1 MQKEQPMA
9 VAVTQPAATSTRQKR
24 RRPVSG
30 FEKFVA
36 WFWVGPAVVFVGVL
50 LLYPLL
56 NTIYISFFNFDSS
69 QYVGLK
75 NFSTIFTNHYYQGVL
90 RNNILWLVL
99 ATAGTVL
106 LGLIIAVLVD
116 RVRFESFAK
125 ATIFI
130 PMAISM
136 VATGVIWRF
145 VYAYAAPGD
154 PQFGLLNAIVTKL
167 GGQPQAWIQ
176 NFNGS
181 SNYMLIIAYVWMWTG
196 FSMVILSAALK
207 SIPTEILEAARV
219 DGASPLA
226 IFFRITVPMISPTI
240 IVVTTTMLINVLKIF
255 DIVYVMT
262 GGNYN
267 TDVIGMEYYTQE
279 YTNSDFGLASAFAVI
294 LLIAVI
300 PVMLFNIRR
309 FRAQEGHR

>member
-1 MQKEQPMA
+1 MA
-9 VAVTQPAATSTRQKR
+9 VAATQPAITATQQKR
-24 RRPVSG
+24 RAPIGR
-30 FEKFVA
+30 FDKITA
-36 WFWVGPAVVFVGVL
+36 WIWIGPAIVFVGIL
-50 LLYPLL
+50 LLYPLV
-56 NTIYISFFNFDSS
+56 NTIWISFENFDSS
-69 QYVGLK
+69 QFVGLK
-75 NFSTIFTNHYYQGVL
+75 NYHTIFTNSYYQGVL
-90 RNNILWLVL
+90 RNNLLWLVL
-99 ATAGTVL
+99 ATAGTVF

-116 RVRFESFAK
+116 RVRFENFAK
-125 ATIFI
+125 ATVFI

-145 VYAYAAPGD
+145 VYAYAAPGEA
-154 PQFGLLNAIVTKL
+154 QFGLLNAIVTKL

-262 GGNYN
+262 GGNFN

-279 YTNSDFGLASAFAVI
+279 FTNTDFGLASAFAVI

-309 FRAQEGHR
+309 FRAQEGRR